1 MSGVATTLAG
11 GNHPIPIPRT
21 RGRRRRRRLG
31 ASAPVIDFQDEF
43 LAHLKTFRA
52 APFLFVGAGLS
63 RRYLGLDGWEALLRR
78 LAALTGQSYEYY
90 SASAD
95 GDYPRVASLIAEE
108 LHPLWWS
115 DERFTASRAAF
126 DASALKHRDSA
137 LKAEA
142 SLYLAGSMSKLSKN
156 GELADE
162 LGLLQQAVV
171 DGIISTNFDPLL
183 EHLFPDY
190 RVFIGQER
198 LLFNDAVGIAE
209 IYKIH
214 GSHEDP
220 DSLVLTEADYAKFD
234 ERNPYLAAKLMTIF
248 VEHPI
253 VFLGY
258 SLSDRNIAAILS
270 SIISCLDSSDAIA
283 RLADRLIF
291 VQWDGSAAQPTMAPS
306 VIRVDSNPIPVRTV
320 TVPDFVDVY
329 TALSRVERTFPAKLL
344 RQLKEQVYDLV
355 LSSEAKK
362 RLHVLEL
369 TDDDDPSTIEV
380 VFGVGAISQL
390 RSYVGLRRE
399 DLLNDLIDEEIK
411 LNSVRVVQEA
421 LPSILSHAGNVP
433 IFKYLREA
441 GMLDQNGALLDA
453 KAVDKKIAANV
464 ADRAKRLGVLATYK
478 KAAKT
483 AVDNA
488 GSFDALIQSEETP
501 HNILQFIPALDEDG
515 LDPETLRRFLVK
527 NADMCANQ
535 YRSQWIKMACLYDWL
550 RYGRQKKAK
559 TRRGPRPHLKQQ
571 L

>member
-1 MSGVATTLAG
+1 VS
-11 GNHPIPIPRT
+11 
-21 RGRRRRRRLG
+21 
-31 ASAPVIDFQDEF
+31 DFQDEL
-43 LAHLKTFRA
+43 LAHLRSFRA

-78 LAALTGQSYEYY
+78 LAGLTGQRYEYY

-95 GDYPRVASLIAEE
+95 GDLPRIASLIAED

-115 DERFTASRAAF
+115 EERFATSRAAF
-126 DASALKHRDSA
+126 DTTTLKHRDSA

-142 SLYLAGSMSKLSKN
+142 SLYLADSISRLPMKGK
-156 GELADE
+156 LADE
-162 LGLLQQAVV
+162 LALLRQAVV

-183 EHLFPDY
+183 ERLFPEY
-190 RVFIGQER
+190 RVFVGQER

-220 DSLVLTEADYAKFD
+220 DSLVLTEADYARFH

-258 SLSDRNIAAILS
+258 SLSDRNIASILN
-270 SIISCLDSSDAIA
+270 SIVSCLDSSDAIG

-291 VQWDGSAAQPTMAPS
+291 VQWDASATQPTIAPS
-306 VIRVDSNPIPVRTV
+306 MIRVDSNPIPVRTV

-344 RQLKEQVYDLV
+344 RQLKEQVYELV
-355 LSSEAKK
+355 LSSEAKR

-369 TDDDDPSTIEV
+369 TDDDDPSTLEV
-380 VFGVGAISQL
+380 VFGVGAIAQL

-399 DLLNDLIDEEIK
+399 DLLNDLVDEEAK
-411 LNSVRVVQEA
+411 LNAVRVVQEA
-421 LPSILSHAGNVP
+421 LPNILKHPGNVP

-441 GMLDQNGALLDA
+441 GMLDHDGALLDA
-453 KAVDKKIAANV
+453 KTVDQKIATSITN
-464 ADRAKRLGVLATYK
+464 RAKRLGVTSSYEK
-478 KAAKT
+478 SAKT
-483 AVDNA
+483 AVKSA
-488 GSFDALIQSEETP
+488 GSLSGLVAREAP
-501 HNILQFIPALDEDG
+501 HNILQFIPALDEDAI
-515 LDPETLRRFLVK
+515 DPEELRRFLVK
-527 NADMCANQ
+527 HVDLCTNEFH
-535 YRSQWIKMACLYDWL
+535 RSQWIKMACLYDWL
-550 RYGRQKKAK
+550 RYGRQNRAKAL
-559 TRRGPRPHLKQQ
+559 RGPRPRLKQQ
-571 L
+571 F